1 MKSILLSLVAG
12 LAFALATSAA
22 QAGGGSKPNST
33 ILVKNNSGSRIA
45 VVVDPST
52 SITNL
57 IGSGDVTLTTSQ
69 LNQFK
74 AAGGRIV
81 NDGGATAFAVK
92 SGAHVISVAEVNT
105 TTGNVSTVNQFNVT
119 TQKGKTV
126 QVSAADDGSGTVTLT
141 QKPL

>member
-1 MKSILLSLVAG
+1 MKSFLLSLMAG
-12 LAFALATSAA
+12 LVFVLATSAA

-33 ILVKNNSGSRIA
+33 IIVKNNTGSRIA
-45 VVVDPST
+45 VIVDPST

-81 NDGGATAFAVK
+81 NDGGSTAFSVK
-92 SGAHVISVAEVNT
+92 TGSHIVAAAEVNT
-105 TTGNVSTVNQFNVT
+105 NSGEISTVNQLNVT

-126 QVSAADDGSGTVTLT
+126 QLTAEDDGSGSVTLT
-141 QKPL
+141 QTSP